1 MPDEKRLV
9 GRKRRRKKKKYLV
22 RWKNIGI
29 MEATWILEEALEYK
43 GRPMTIEKEDQIRE
57 N

>member
-1 MPDEKRLV
+1 
-9 GRKRRRKKKKYLV
+9 
-22 RWKNIGI
+22 

-57 N
+57 NQLTIPFVPKEVDIGASNLN